1 MPVSWT
7 ASMSLSGKPFHV
19 ARLLCG
25 WMLTVLP
32 IMVHVFTYSVVD
44 VGQYSTLQA
53 FESLN
58 RCYRISA

>member
-1 MPVSWT
+1 
-7 ASMSLSGKPFHV
+7 MSLSWKPFQV

-32 IMVHVFTYSVVD
+32 IMAHVFTSSVAD
-44 VGQYSTLQA
+44 VGQDSTLQA

-58 RCYRISA
+58 RCDKISA